1 MNLIL
6 FIVIFILYAVLI
18 GITFGNMKVF
28 DLKTKL
34 IYLIIGIIV
43 NLIIT
48 SIIVNISKINI
59 ENNQNYNIIKNID
72 ILIFTAVNSIITI
85 PTIGKYLNNEKIDIL
100 SKQEKTKKIL
110 ILFAIY
116 IIILI
121 FEINYLK
128 GLKV

>member
-1 MNLIL
+1 MNVSV

-48 SIIVNISKINI
+48 VIIVNISKINI
-59 ENNQNYNIIKNID
+59 ENNKNYNIIKNID

-85 PTIGKYLNNEKIDIL
+85 PTIGKYLNNTKMEIL
-100 SKQEKTKKIL
+100 SKQKKAKKIL
-110 ILFAIY
+110 ILFVIY
-116 IIILI
+116 IITLI

-128 GLKV
+128 GLKI

>member
-1 MNLIL
+1 MNVIV
-6 FIVIFILYAVLI
+6 FIVIFILYAVPI

-48 SIIVNISKINI
+48 AIIVNISKINI
-59 ENNQNYNIIKNID
+59 ENNKKYNIIKNID

-85 PTIGKYLNNEKIDIL
+85 PTIGKYLNNTKMEIL
-100 SKQEKTKKIL
+100 SKQKKAKKIL
-110 ILFAIY
+110 ILFVIY
-116 IIILI
+116 IITLI

-128 GLKV
+128 GLKI